1 MSKSLINHA
10 PPVGGQAEVVYE
22 EVNGEQVA
30 VPPSTLANR
39 VVVEAVAPVAPAP
52 VAPVA
57 PATNKA

>member
-39 VVVEAVAPVAPAP
+39 VVVEAVAPAPAP
-52 VAPVA
+52 VAS
-57 PATNKA
+57 ATNKA